1 MPFWMCMNSHL
12 REAYAYNE
20 GGKGNKFLTLT
31 KLVQSS
37 GSKLIVG
44 DVEDF
49 CFALDLNIQLWF
61 YRCENLRNIKM

>member
-1 MPFWMCMNSHL
+1 MCMNSHL

-49 CFALDLNIQLWF
+49 CFALDLNIQL
-61 YRCENLRNIKM
+61 